1 MMSVPIAS
9 HHRLHLAGLEIAA
22 VILDR
27 ELDPGVGD
35 AVADSAEGLDHVV
48 DVHLDLRPLGIA
60 AEDAAHALR
69 AEDLRGLQRPRD
81 LIFERPVLR
90 VERLGA
96 RTDGAEGQL
105 ELDAEPIRMIPDLL
119 DGGFIGERRGR
130 QRHHRPRELD
140 RAQVVEELDGRELVA
155 ANAAINRSEL
165 DASGALRSQQPGAV
179 KDSSDGTQHELP
191 AIYSGLTLHDE
202 GIVCL

>member
-69 AEDLRGLQRPRD
+69 AEDLRRLQRPRD

-96 RTDGAEGQL
+96 RAHGSERELQ
-105 ELDAEPIRMIPDLL
+105 LDAQPIGMVANLL
-119 DGGFIGERRGR
+119 DGRFILERRGVE
-130 QRHHRPRELD
+130 RHHRPGQLD
-140 RAQVVEELDGRELVA
+140 RAEVVEELDGRELIATDA
-155 ANAAINRSEL
+155 AVDRAEL
-165 DASGALRSQQPGAV
+165 HAGRRLRV
-179 KDSSDGTQHELP
+179 QH
-191 AIYSGLTLHDE
+191 S
-202 GIVCL
+202 